1 MKRVMTGAIA
11 MLGLVVLGA
20 VGAWA
25 DSIGP
30 VCLPDDTC
38 AGNVFQLRA
47 FQVDVGT
54 TTTELDVVYQIDTG
68 STTLA
73 STDVIRD
80 IAFKVT
86 SSTSDVVNV
95 TLLGFFDGLVSQGTA
110 AWSTPIVG
118 GLNSNG
124 CGAGSEGF
132 ICTADADAAP
142 TDGST
147 WTWVFHLEVLN
158 GQLLPGLES
167 TVKARYCVTG
177 TDCEGVNF
185 QGLTSE
191 HIGLQ
196 PGVGPTP
203 FISPTSV
210 PEPASMVLLGAGLL
224 SLAVGARSLSSRK

>member
-1 MKRVMTGAIA
+1 MKRVITSAVVV
-11 MLGLVVLGA
+11 LGLVLLGVA
-20 VGAWA
+20 GAWA
-25 DSIGP
+25 DPIGP
-30 VCLPDDTC
+30 DCSPDDTC

-110 AWSTPIVG
+110 AWSVPILG
-118 GLNSNG
+118 GLNNDG
-124 CGAGSEGF
+124 CGVGPEGF

-142 TDGST
+142 TDGSK

-158 GQLLPGLES
+158 GELLPGLES
-167 TVKARYCVTG
+167 SVKARYCVTG

-203 FISPTSV
+203 FISPPSV
-210 PEPASMVLLGAGLL
+210 PVPASMLLLGAGLL
-224 SLAVGARSLSSRK
+224 SLAVGARSLRSTK